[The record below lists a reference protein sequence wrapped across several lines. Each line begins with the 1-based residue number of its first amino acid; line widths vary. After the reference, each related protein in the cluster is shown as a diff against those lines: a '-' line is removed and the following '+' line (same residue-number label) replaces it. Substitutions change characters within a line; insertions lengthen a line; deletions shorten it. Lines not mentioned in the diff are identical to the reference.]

1 MLQNSHMKR
10 ITIKETSHTLQLL
23 FFIFVFV
30 FVFVFYLFS
39 AFRASALA
47 AFYFT
52 MHSATSVHLSVNFKL
67 TIIN

>member
-1 MLQNSHMKR
+1 M
-10 ITIKETSHTLQLL
+10 KETSHTLQLL
-23 FFIFVFV
+23 FFIFIFV
-30 FVFVFYLFS
+30 FIFIFYLFS
-39 AFRASALA
+39 AFWVSALA